1 MPHLKTAAIV
11 LRNADYRENDRML
24 TLLTPGSGR
33 VEAVCRGCRRPKSPL
48 LAASECFCEGEYML
62 YENRGHTSVTACA
75 VTDSFYPL
83 REDYDLLRYAAYMLA
98 VCEAAAQPGLA
109 SLDLFTL
116 LTRSLSRLA
125 YLHMEPKS
133 VTAAFLLLYSAASG
147 YRPRLSECVRCGR
160 TAGTDEIRHFDIE
173 EGGLCCTE
181 CARSLP
187 PAAQLYPL
195 VFSGLCW
202 MRDVLRRGIEKTD
215 CPPEDAPLSLLKV
228 YVESRLE
235 KKLPA
240 SRGI

>member
-1 MPHLKTAAIV
+1 MPQLKTAAIV
-11 LRNADYRENDRML
+11 LRSADYREYDRML
-24 TLLTPGSGR
+24 TLLTPGGGR
-33 VEAVCRGCRRPKSPL
+33 VDAVCRGCRRPKSPL

-62 YENRGHTSVTACA
+62 YENRGRTSVTACA

-98 VCEAAAQPGLA
+98 VCEAAAQPGLP

-133 VTAAFLLLYSAASG
+133 VTAAFLLLFSAASG
-147 YRPRLSECVRCGR
+147 YRPRLSECVRCSR
-160 TAGTDEIRHFDIE
+160 ILPAEEIRHFDIE
-173 EGGLCCTE
+173 EGGLCCAE
-181 CARSLP
+181 CARALP
-187 PAAQLYPL
+187 HTAQLYPITS
-195 VFSGLCW
+195 SGLCW

-215 CPPEDAPLSLLKV
+215 CPPEDAPLSLLKT
-228 YVESRLE
+228 YVESRIE